1 MIELRPGAERGHA
14 EHGWLNSFHSFS
26 FADYYDPRHMGFG
39 PLRVINEDRVQAGM
53 GFGTHGHRDMEFI
66 SYVLDGELEHKDNM
80 GNGSIIVPGD
90 VQRMSAGRGVMHSE
104 YNPSPER
111 PVHFLQIW
119 IQPNRQGVKPSYEQ
133 KRIDGDLKRGRLALI
148 ASPDGRDGSVM
159 IHQDAYVYATRLD
172 GNESVTHRVEPGRR
186 AYVHVAR
193 GKVRVNGKPLIA
205 GDAAKISEES
215 AVTLDAGDHAEAL
228 VFDLP

>member
-39 PLRVINEDRVQAGM
+39 PLRVINEDRVQPGM
-53 GFGTHGHRDMEFI
+53 GFGTHGHRDMEII

-119 IQPNRQGVKPSYEQ
+119 IQPNRRGVKPSYEQ

-148 ASPDGRDGSVM
+148 ASPDGHDGSVM

-193 GKVRVNGKPLIA
+193 GKVRVNGKPLAA

-215 AVTLDAGDHAEAL
+215 VVTLDAGDHAEVL